1 MEFSWGDSVVL
12 HQQDNA
18 PVGILLHRV
27 VKSSASGIKNPYSEF
42 SPQTSRV
49 PGPSSAPMIETVPEQ
64 PVYRPENLT
73 NGRTR
78 PDRLPHL
85 WISEP
90 TDFRYPEFLE
100 FHWEKPREIS
110 SIDLVFDSSS
120 EFIIPPRPEK
130 FSVACVT
137 SVVSHYKIFF
147 MDEVGHWKELLEV
160 PDNALPFRTHEF
172 PTVSTKAIEIEI
184 ISTHGL
190 DRVSSLSGS
199 GLPLNRSS

>member
-1 MEFSWGDSVVL
+1 MGDSVVL

-27 VKSSASGIKNPYSEF
+27 VNSSASGIKNPYSEF

-49 PGPSSAPMIETVPEQ
+49 PGPSSAPMIETVPDQ

-85 WISEP
+85 WISRP
-90 TDFRYPEFLE
+90 PISAIEFLE
-100 FHWEKPREIS
+100 FHWEKTREIS

-120 EFIIPPRPEK
+120 GIYHHRVPRSFP
-130 FSVACVT
+130 
-137 SVVSHYKIFF
+137 
-147 MDEVGHWKELLEV
+147 LL
-160 PDNALPFRTHEF
+160 A
-172 PTVSTKAIEIEI
+172 
-184 ISTHGL
+184 
-190 DRVSSLSGS
+190 
-199 GLPLNRSS
+199 